1 LMAIQRKI
9 SRKKNRGM
17 VGREVPVLVEG
28 PSPDT
33 DLLWQARMSTQ
44 APEIDGTVL
53 VNDFEG
59 AEPAPGQMRLL
70 RITEAHDYDLIGT
83 LLASGEASV
92 RSTMPP
98 SGLIG
103 ISPAGFVIPNQIP
116 AR

>member
-1 LMAIQRKI
+1 MI
-9 SRKKNRGM
+9 
-17 VGREVPVLVEG
+17 GREVPVLVEG

-53 VNDFEG
+53 INDFEG
-59 AEPAPGQMRLL
+59 AEPAPGQMRQL

-83 LLASGEASV
+83 LLASTEPDV
-92 RSTMPP
+92 RRSAPALDLIHIT
-98 SGLIG
+98 SG
-103 ISPAGFVIPNQIP
+103 PGFVIPNQIP